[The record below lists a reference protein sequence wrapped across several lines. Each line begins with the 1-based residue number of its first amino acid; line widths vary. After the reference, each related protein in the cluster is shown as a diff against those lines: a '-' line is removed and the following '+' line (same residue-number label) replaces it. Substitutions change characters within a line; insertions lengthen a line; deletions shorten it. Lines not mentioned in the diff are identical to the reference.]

1 MKRNTRKITI
11 RVTPQTLYHLEQ
23 LAAWNGYHAGHQKSS
38 PRKAGASNKVY
49 REIGHVVDKLMRE
62 KILCRTLKKQPAESG
77 RMQCGMLELRVIA
90 KPEGSRNSKQT
101 G

>member
-23 LAAWNGYHAGHQKSS
+23 LAAWNGY
-38 PRKAGASNKVY
+38 
-49 REIGHVVDKLMRE
+49 REIGHIVDKLMRE

-77 RMQCGMLELRVIA
+77 RMQCGMRELRVIA

>member
-49 REIGHVVDKLMRE
+49 REIGHIVDKLMRE
-62 KILCRTLKKQPAESG
+62 KMI
-77 RMQCGMLELRVIA
+77 ELRVIA
-90 KPEGSRNSKQT
+90 KPEGSRNGKQT

>member
-23 LAAWNGYHAGHQKSS
+23 LAAWNGY
-38 PRKAGASNKVY
+38 

-62 KILCRTLKKQPAESG
+62 KMI
-77 RMQCGMLELRVIA
+77 ELRVIA
-90 KPEGSRNSKQT
+90 KPEGSRNGKQT